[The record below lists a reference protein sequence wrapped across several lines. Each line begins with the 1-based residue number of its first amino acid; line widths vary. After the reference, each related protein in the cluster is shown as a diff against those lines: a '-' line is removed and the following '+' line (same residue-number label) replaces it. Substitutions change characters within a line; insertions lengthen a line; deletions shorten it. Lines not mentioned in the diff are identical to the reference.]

1 MSQDMVKAVVKSLTA
16 AAQSKE
22 SYAEWLDC
30 PQTTPDANEF
40 VVFLKPE
47 ATDFAKGI
55 DVEAVTK
62 VALDTLDK
70 FGVKIHDVRV
80 MNGKFLAEHSMMD
93 GHYGVIN
100 RISRQGLAAI
110 SPEAQAKAIEMAEG
124 NKDVIFGAH
133 QMMAMRPNLN
143 AEALYTLSESIG
155 TTKLAGGTY
164 CIPVKI
170 EGRRMVILNPFHPAQ
185 LQHFIDFGKTI
196 ACFKCSS
203 SRSWKELRNNL
214 VGATNPNKA
223 EAGSVR
229 RQFLEMKET
238 LHLPE
243 VSQAMN
249 GLHLSAGPL
258 EGMVECMRFF
268 ARHDGS
274 ALQYEDTAFGKM
286 LAKAGYSRQAIDDL
300 AQNPTLDI
308 APELRDQVGGKAVIS
323 AFDATEETD
332 AVDAVVLF
340 DKVLP
345 QQAQAANC

>member
-1 MSQDMVKAVVKSLTA
+1 MSQDMVKSVVKSLTA

-22 SYAEWLDC
+22 SFAEWLDC
-30 PQTTPDANEF
+30 PTTTPDVNEF

-47 ATDFAKGI
+47 ATDFAKSI

-62 VALDTLDK
+62 VALDALDK

-80 MNGKFLAEHSMMD
+80 MNGKFLAEHQMMD

-100 RISRQGLAAI
+100 RISRQGLQALT
-110 SPEAQAKAIEMAEG
+110 PEVQAKVTEMAEG
-124 NKDVIFGAH
+124 DKNVVFGAH
-133 QMMAMRPNLN
+133 QLMAIRPALS
-143 AEALYTLSESIG
+143 AEALSVLSDSVG
-155 TTKLAGGTY
+155 TTKLGGGTY
-164 CIPVKI
+164 AIPAKVDGK
-170 EGRRMVILNPFHPAQ
+170 RVVILSPFHPYQ
-185 LQHFIDFGKTI
+185 LEHFTDFGKTI

-214 VGATNPNKA
+214 VGATNPLKA

-229 RQFLEMKET
+229 RQFLERKDE
-238 LHLPE
+238 LRLPD
-243 VSQAMN
+243 VSQGMN